1 MRITRFITRTVLI
14 STAIVSG
21 MLIGML
27 GFNSV
32 TANIYENPNL
42 GPAPVYPTN
51 ENGETYGSSAHANSL
66 ETEPDLIAAV
76 GIDGTKG
83 YLRKTD
89 LYMEMPKTPEEALA
103 KQRNQKILSNLS
115 LDKIKFFFMAKY
127 NGFNKFH

>member
-1 MRITRFITRTVLI
+1 MRITRFIIRKALIRTAV
-14 STAIVSG
+14 ASG
-21 MLIGML
+21 ILIGILSFSGAM
-27 GFNSV
+27 
-32 TANIYENPNL
+32 ANTYENPNL